1 MRTTERSVKWWK
13 VWRDSGNRDEHI
25 TNFCHTM
32 WLSTWFYRSQK
43 NLLGPN
49 QSRWWFI
56 HWSRR
61 KALHLC
67 CNEGIST
74 YLTFMPPLSLF
85 SFLGFCLYANTSYL
99 NFGFFFFF
107 FLLKLSVFWHLA
119 CNAQSCLILCNLM
132 DCSSPGFFVHGIV
145 QGRIVEWI
153 AIPFSKGSSQPRDW
167 TWVSCIAGR
176 FFTFYLCSNAFRI
189 YSIIFWII

>member
-1 MRTTERSVKWWK
+1 
-13 VWRDSGNRDEHI
+13 
-25 TNFCHTM
+25 M

-74 YLTFMPPLSLF
+74 YLTFLPSLSVF
-85 SFLGFCLYANTSYL
+85 SFLGFCVYVNTSYW
-99 NFGFFFFF
+99 NFGFFF
-107 FLLKLSVFWHLA
+107 FLLKLLVFWLSRVRLFVTSWTVVHQA
-119 CNAQSCLILCNLM
+119 SLCVGYSRQEYWSGLPFP
-132 DCSSPGFFVHGIV
+132 SPEDLPNPGI
-145 QGRIVEWI
+145 E
-153 AIPFSKGSSQPRDW
+153 PGSPALQADSLP
-167 TWVSCIAGR
+167 
-176 FFTFYLCSNAFRI
+176 FYLCSNAFRI
-189 YSIIFWII
+189 YNIILLNYLVQNVLKMSFKLKNRRNQS